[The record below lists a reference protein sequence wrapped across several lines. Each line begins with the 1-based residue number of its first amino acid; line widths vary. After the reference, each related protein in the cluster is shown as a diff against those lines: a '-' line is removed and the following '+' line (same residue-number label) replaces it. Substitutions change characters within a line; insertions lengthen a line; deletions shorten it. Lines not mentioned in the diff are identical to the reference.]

1 MARSALIFPLTAFA
15 FALIPVSAYSQL
27 GDADALQG
35 MAQAEK
41 HAGRVSG
48 FRVVEAYRAIAVT
61 TAASIGQG
69 GKESDAETARK
80 WAEAFCAA
88 ASEDFHWD
96 SRWQLVVYAEGT
108 AQPAHACLIPRPAKP
123 GQSRSRGKG
132 EDEIAC
138 EPNGGPALAPVDEVN
153 SRRAERNR

>member
-15 FALIPVSAYSQL
+15 FALIPVSAYSEL

-41 HAGRVSG
+41 DAGRLSG
-48 FRVVEAYRAIAVT
+48 FRVVETYRAIAVT
-61 TAASIGQG
+61 TAASNGQG
-69 GKESDAETARK
+69 GKGSDAEAARK

-88 ASEDFHWD
+88 ASKDFHWD
-96 SRWQLVVYAEGT
+96 SRWRLVVYPEGQ
-108 AQPAHACLIPRPAKP
+108 AQPAHACLIPRPRKLGEP
-123 GQSRSRGKG
+123 RSRRKG

-138 EPNGGPALAPVDEVN
+138 EPNGGPPLEPVDEVN
-153 SRRAERNR
+153 SRRAEHNR